1 MGKDRRYVR
10 GNNPNGRTRVQGCAE
25 QRGQATISLLGHAQT
40 LSLRLQ
46 EQTALL
52 PPIGTCLQGKP
63 RGHMAPEGTKAVRQE
78 NSIFQEAEPKCVQ
91 KGLQVFR
98 RTAQGLGAHRRRD
111 HRHRLLQDKGP
122 ERPEEQLQPEQDRPP
137 YRVHRQQDTGIPTTT

>member
-10 GNNPNGRTRVQGCAE
+10 GHTSNGRTWVQGCAE
-25 QRGQATISLLGHAQT
+25 QRGQATISLVRHAQT

-78 NSIFQEAEPKCVQ
+78 NSLFQKAQPKSLQ
-91 KGLQVFR
+91 RGIQVFR
-98 RTAQGLGAHRRRD
+98 GAAQGLGTHRRRD
-111 HRHRLLQDKGP
+111 HCHRLLQDKGP
-122 ERPEEQLQPEQDRPP
+122 ERPEEQLQPEQDRP
-137 YRVHRQQDTGIPTTT
+137 Q